1 MLLILAARR
10 FAGLEDV
17 SSFSEWTR
25 FDSRSMEKYAIAYVP
40 SVVYLAAREKD
51 DRLVGIMDFRRRLNP
66 YLLNYGGNIGY
77 SVRPSERGKG
87 YAAQMLRLVLPKC
100 RAAGESR
107 VLITCEADNIASR
120 KTILRAGGKLENTL
134 ETTERYWIDLKA

>member
-1 MLLILAARR
+1 
-10 FAGLEDV
+10 
-17 SSFSEWTR
+17 
-25 FDSRSMEKYAIAYVP
+25 
-40 SVVYLAAREKD
+40 
-51 DRLVGIMDFRRRLNP
+51 
-66 YLLNYGGNIGY
+66 
-77 SVRPSERGKG
+77 
-87 YAAQMLRLVLPKC
+87 MLRLVLPKC

>member
-107 VLITCEADNIASR
+107 VLITPA
-120 KTILRAGGKLENTL
+120 KWTILLPERRFSARAVN
-134 ETTERYWIDLKA
+134 LKTRSKPPSATGSI

>member
-1 MLLILAARR
+1 
-10 FAGLEDV
+10 
-17 SSFSEWTR
+17 
-25 FDSRSMEKYAIAYVP
+25 MEKYGSNHVS

-51 DRLVGIMDFRRRLNP
+51 DRMVGIMDFRRRLNP

-87 YAAQMLRLVLPKC
+87 NTAQMLRLVLPKC
-100 RAAGESR
+100 RAAEETR

-120 KTILRAGGKLENTL
+120 KTILRAGGKLENAL

>member
-1 MLLILAARR
+1 M
-10 FAGLEDV
+10 
-17 SSFSEWTR
+17 
-25 FDSRSMEKYAIAYVP
+25 
-40 SVVYLAAREKD
+40 
-51 DRLVGIMDFRRRLNP
+51 VGIMDFRRRLNP

-87 YAAQMLRLVLPKC
+87 YTAQMLRLVLPKC
-100 RAAGESR
+100 RAAEETR
-107 VLITCEADNIASR
+107 VLITCEMDNAASR